1 MKKKTF
7 FKISIA
13 VVVALAI
20 LLAMNAQ
27 VFASISST
35 DTISVTV
42 DELEEGVTAALY
54 QIITVNYDY
63 TAQQPNDPEYT
74 WNSALVSWLTGGSY
88 SSYINTEDNSV
99 TESFSTMSSTD
110 ADAFYSDLAAAIKA
124 GEVSITASA
133 TETAGTAEATYA
145 NSTTTD
151 SSVTFSSV
159 SMGQYVV
166 LVSGGYRIYS
176 PVSVE
181 VVPTY
186 SSSEWVI
193 GDGSEEATN
202 SAMTVSAK
210 SSPVSIEKTVSSE
223 TTSFSTSD
231 SATYTITA
239 DTIDYDENA
248 VNTTY
253 VITDVLGNGLSL
265 GETITVYGVADSST
279 KTTLTK
285 GTDYTLT
292 TTTDETTG
300 ETTITVT
307 IINTDILSTYSSIVV
322 EYDVTFN
329 VGTDMDYTN
338 TATLTY
344 SSDQYDPDAEDV
356 EITNEDSE
364 DTIVEIYFYGIE
376 ILVTDGTNYLA
387 GAEFTLTDE
396 EGNTIYFVEID
407 GVYYV
412 VDKDYDGASA
422 TVTSTTSGIN
432 IQGLSLG
439 DYTITQTGAP
449 DGYLVSS
456 STFSVTLADDNA
468 DGMLNSDTDN
478 TYTITITLSDG
489 FSLPT
494 TGGIGTTI
502 FVATGVVLVVAG
514 LSIMVISSKKKKN
527 NA

>member
-7 FKISIA
+7 LKISIA
-13 VVVALAI
+13 VVITLAI
-20 LLAMNAQ
+20 LLAMNVQ

-42 DELEEGVTAALY
+42 DELEEGVTASLY

-74 WNSALVSWLTGGSY
+74 WNSALVSWLTEGEY
-88 SSYINTEDNSV
+88 SDYMNTDDNSV
-99 TESFSTMSSTD
+99 TESFSTMTSEE

-124 GEVSITASA
+124 ETVSITASD
-133 TETAGTAEATYA
+133 TQTAGTEEATYA
-145 NSTTTD
+145 NSTTTE

-166 LVSGGYRIYS
+166 LISGGYRVYS

-186 SSSEWVI
+186 SNSEWVI

-253 VITDVLGNGLSL
+253 IITDVLGNGLSL

-307 IINTDILSTYSSIVV
+307 ITNTDILSTYSSIVV

-329 VGTDMDYTN
+329 VGDDMDYTN

-356 EITNEDSE
+356 DITDEDSE
-364 DTIVEIYFYGIE
+364 VEIYFYGIE
-376 ILVTDGTNYLA
+376 ILVTDGTNYLSD
-387 GAEFTLTDE
+387 AEFTLTDE

-412 VDKDYDGASA
+412 VEEDYDGASA
-422 TVTSTTSGIN
+422 TLKSTTSGIN

-439 DYTITQTGAP
+439 DYTITQTAAP
-449 DGYLVSS
+449 GEYLVSS
-456 STFSVTLADDNA
+456 STFPVTLADDDA
-468 DGMLNSDTDN
+468 DGILNSDKDN

-502 FVATGVVLVVAG
+502 FVAIGVVLVVAG
-514 LSIMVISSKKKKN
+514 LSMIVISSKKKKN